1 MSIIKALAYTA
12 FVIAIPLF
20 LIIVNLRVVVNTPL
34 LYSYGFD
41 QYEIETV
48 TGIERG
54 DLISA
59 GRQIR
64 DYFNNEERWLN
75 VQVPIHGGEPEPLY
89 NTTELLHMWDVKVL
103 IRTLY
108 NVQLIVVL
116 YIVLFIP
123 TGLALAPRAFPRTLV
138 RLIAWGAGL
147 TLAIVFVTG
156 LLSLTGFSQTFY
168 AFHVIAFTNDLW
180 KLDPARDFLI
190 AMFPEGFF
198 FDATMVLAGL
208 TVIQG
213 LWLLFL
219 SNVILKAFPAS
230 VFHRVTIIQTLAVIV
245 AAIFI
250 LRVYPDGFFFE
261 AVMIVVV
268 ASALQSL
275 LALVTWRRAPKD
287 AISATTTDDD
297 KEPKP
302 RVAASKSAYARETE
316 HQNTSLVRSERAESW
331 ADSAVVGYNVIE
343 ALLFLLTPFVRQWR
357 DSRNDEA
364 PSDPAVT

>member
-1 MSIIKALAYTA
+1 MSTIKALAYAA
-12 FVIAIPLF
+12 FIVAIPLF
-20 LIIVNLRVVVNTPL
+20 LIITNLRVVVNTPL

-41 QYEIETV
+41 QYEIERV
-48 TGIERG
+48 TGIERAE
-54 DLISA
+54 LISA

-64 DYFNNEERWLN
+64 DYFSNEERWLD
-75 VQVPIHGGEPEPLY
+75 VKVRIDGTVYSLY
-89 NTTELLHMWDVKVL
+89 NETEILHMYDVKVL

-108 NVQLIVVL
+108 NVQLIAGL
-116 YIVLFIP
+116 YILLFIP
-123 TGLALAPRAFPRTLV
+123 VGLAIAPRTFPRVLV
-138 RLIAWGAGL
+138 RLVLWGAAA
-147 TLAIVFVTG
+147 TLAIVFAAG

-168 AFHVIAFTNDLW
+168 VFHLIAFTNDLW

-198 FDATMVLAGL
+198 FDTTMVLAGL

-219 SNVILKAFPAS
+219 SNAFLKAFPAS
-230 VFHRVTIIQTLAVIV
+230 VFHRVTIIQTLTVVV

-268 ASALQSL
+268 ASVLQTL

-287 AISATTTDDD
+287 AVSATTMDDG
-297 KEPKP
+297 KEP
-302 RVAASKSAYARETE
+302 RLSAATSKSTHARETGN
-316 HQNTSLVRSERAESW
+316 QNASQLRSERAESL
-331 ADSAVVGYNVIE
+331 ANNVVVGYNVIE
-343 ALLFLLTPFVRQWR
+343 AVLFLLTPSVRQWR
-357 DSRNDEA
+357 GSRRDEA
-364 PSDPAVT
+364 SSDSAVT

>member
-1 MSIIKALAYTA
+1 MSIIKAIAYTA

-20 LIIVNLRVVVNTPL
+20 LIIMNLRVVVNTPL

-41 QYEIETV
+41 QYEIERV
-48 TGIERG
+48 TGIERS

-75 VQVPIHGGEPEPLY
+75 VQVPIRGGEPEPLY

-108 NVQLIVVL
+108 NVQLIVGL

-123 TGLALAPRAFPRTLV
+123 VGLALAPHAFPRILL

-180 KLDPARDFLI
+180 KLDPARDYLI

-198 FDATMVLAGL
+198 FDATMVLAAL

-213 LWLLFL
+213 LWIFCLSMSALKRLSASLFFKL
-219 SNVILKAFPAS
+219 TV
-230 VFHRVTIIQTLAVIV
+230 VQTLSVV
-245 AAIFI
+245 AAAVFI

-268 ASALQSL
+268 ASVIQ
-275 LALVTWRRAPKD
+275 ALVALVAWRRAPSK
-287 AISATTTDDD
+287 
-297 KEPKP
+297 
-302 RVAASKSAYARETE
+302 AASASASKNGEESAPRSAGSSARSQKKSEQQQE
-316 HQNTSLVRSERAESW
+316 SERTESL
-331 ADSAVVGYNVIE
+331 ADNAILGYYVIE
-343 ALLFLLTPFVRQWR
+343 AVLLLLIPVIHEWR
-357 DSRNDEA
+357 SARRVE
-364 PSDPAVT
+364 T